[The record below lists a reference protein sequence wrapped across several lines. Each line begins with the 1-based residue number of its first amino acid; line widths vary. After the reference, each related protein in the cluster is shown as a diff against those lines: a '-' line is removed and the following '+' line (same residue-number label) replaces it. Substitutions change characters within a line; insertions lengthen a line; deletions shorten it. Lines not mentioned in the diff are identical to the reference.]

1 MSRDAIVNCH
11 AGRGVPRCGTC
22 RACRELAALTYE
34 PAREFEALPA
44 LSPNP
49 MGAFWL
55 NAKPSRAASGCARP
69 ESRRAARE
77 LGSGVGDTR
86 LPATAARGQ

>member
-1 MSRDAIVNCH
+1 MTRDAIVNCH

-22 RACRELAALTYE
+22 RMCRELAALTHE

-49 MGAFWL
+49 APGFSL
-55 NAKPSRAASGCARP
+55 YAKP
-69 ESRRAARE
+69 RRR
-77 LGSGVGDTR
+77 GVGDD
-86 LPATAARGQ
+86 ARAQNVDDIIAWARRVPFEPKW